1 MAMSAA
7 RILTFEVMTSRES
20 TLNFDR
26 REMLIVHD
34 VFRREFALMP
44 GLIGTVAPGD
54 RDRAGLVGDHIDGAV
69 APSPPRGRHER
80 LAGVGGSMCGRRRPH
95 GIDARS

>member
-1 MAMSAA
+1 MSAA

-44 GLIGTVAPGD
+44 ITSDICPNLAFLVFPVPRSPRCEQPG
-54 RDRAGLVGDHIDGAV
+54 
-69 APSPPRGRHER
+69 
-80 LAGVGGSMCGRRRPH
+80 RPLQ
-95 GIDARS
+95 RMSL

>member
-1 MAMSAA
+1 MSAA

-34 VFRREFALMP
+34 VFRREFTLMP
-44 GLIGTVAPGD
+44 ITSDICPNLAFLVFPVPRSPSCEQPG
-54 RDRAGLVGDHIDGAV
+54 
-69 APSPPRGRHER
+69 
-80 LAGVGGSMCGRRRPH
+80 RPLQ
-95 GIDARS
+95 RMSL

>member
-7 RILTFEVMTSRES
+7 RILTFEVMTSKRKS
-20 TLNFDR
+20 TTGDFDR

-44 GLIGTVAPGD
+44 ITSDICPNLAFLVFPVPRSPSCEQPG
-54 RDRAGLVGDHIDGAV
+54 
-69 APSPPRGRHER
+69 
-80 LAGVGGSMCGRRRPH
+80 RPLSECPY
-95 GIDARS
+95 DVVRFTR